1 MTSKG
6 HVFISHGSENR
17 DEANALCAL
26 LEDRGIRVWIAPRD
40 VRPGMDYSEQL
51 QLAIEQ
57 CSAFAVLVTE
67 KANRSPYVRAETEM
81 AFSTHKPIFPVRSS
95 DIAPGAGLALFLKI
109 RHWTDAFGPERE
121 ANLERLVRELQTLA
135 GDGETV
141 GDRQDRQSV
150 PPPPSPPLPLP
161 PPPPPPPETPPPL
174 DSPPSPPLPPP
185 SDPVDEGRLRA
196 AVGPNADHYLPR
208 WQQMRANGGRF
219 SWNWAA
225 CLANIYWFAW
235 RRMWLPFGVLVGI
248 FLVIGLIGA
257 ADPSLGQATFLASIG
272 VTFLTGAFGNHLY
285 RLHCERLVAATAGM
299 DRDRALES
307 LRRDG
312 GTSKVAL
319 YVTIGATILL
329 VALAVAGEIAQ
340 LQRDEA
346 DRAARERVDAL
357 FNEANGDSG
366 EVPLEEP
373 VVDPGDKPP
382 ADDYYYP
389 EGE

>member
-135 GDGETV
+135 GDGV
-141 GDRQDRQSV
+141 KAGDRQSE
-150 PPPPSPPLPLP
+150 PIPTPPSPPDLP
-161 PPPPPPPETPPPL
+161 PPL
-174 DSPPSPPLPPP
+174 QSPPSPAPPTAEP
-185 SDPVDEGRLRA
+185 IDEERLRA
-196 AVGPNADHYLPR
+196 AVGPNAEYYLPR

-248 FLVIGLIGA
+248 FLFIGLIGET
-257 ADPSLGQATFLASIG
+257 DPSLGQATFLASIG

-285 RLHCERLVAATAGM
+285 RRHCERLVASTAGI
-299 DRDRALES
+299 DREKALES

-319 YVTIGATILL
+319 YVTIGTTLLL
-329 VALAVAGEIAQ
+329 VALAVAGEMAQ

-357 FNEANGDSG
+357 FNEAHGGSG

-373 VVDPGDKPP
+373 AVDPGDKPP

>member
-1 MTSKG
+1 MTSNG

-57 CSAFAVLVTE
+57 CAAFAVLVTE

-135 GDGETV
+135 GDGV
-141 GDRQDRQSV
+141 KAGDRQSE
-150 PPPPSPPLPLP
+150 PILT
-161 PPPPPPPETPPPL
+161 PPPPPEPPPPL
-174 DSPPSPPLPPP
+174 QSPPSPAPPTAEP
-185 SDPVDEGRLRA
+185 IDEERLRA
-196 AVGPNADHYLPR
+196 AVGPNAEYYLPR

-248 FLVIGLIGA
+248 FLVISLIGEA
-257 ADPSLGQATFLASIG
+257 VPSLAQATFLASIG

-285 RLHCERLVAATAGM
+285 RRHCERLVASTAGM
-299 DRDRALES
+299 DRENALES

-319 YVTIGATILL
+319 YVTIGTTLL
-329 VALAVAGEIAQ
+329 LFALAVAGEMAQ

-357 FNEANGDSG
+357 FNEANGGSG

-373 VVDPGDKPP
+373 AVDPGDKPP